1 MLQIKK
7 WGLYILSSMC
17 LIAIMVCVIC
27 DYVLTKN
34 LTWSLIVLLSLIA
47 GWLVF
52 VPFFRARSKVI
63 RKTLIVISIITLPF
77 LAGLSAILKLPLIL
91 SMGSS
96 IAGLSIAAAW
106 GIYGVFVKCQKRIFL
121 AFALS
126 LLAFALS
133 LLIVIPLACGI
144 THITAYFIESVSMD
158 FVSDL
163 FHIITTLVLSGT
175 CLMIDLVRQHRDNI
189 RKGQTEL

>member
-17 LIAIMVCVIC
+17 LVAIMVCVIC

-52 VPFFRARSKVI
+52 VPFFRAKSKVI
-63 RKTLIVISIITLPF
+63 RKS
-77 LAGLSAILKLPLIL
+77 LKLPLIL

-96 IAGLSIAAAW
+96 IAGLS
-106 GIYGVFVKCQKRIFL
+106 K
-121 AFALS
+121 
-126 LLAFALS
+126 
-133 LLIVIPLACGI
+133 
-144 THITAYFIESVSMD
+144 
-158 FVSDL
+158 
-163 FHIITTLVLSGT
+163 
-175 CLMIDLVRQHRDNI
+175 
-189 RKGQTEL
+189 

>member
-52 VPFFRARSKVI
+52 VPFFRAKSKVI
-63 RKTLIVISIITLPF
+63 RKSLIVISIITLPF

-106 GIYGVFVKCQKRIFL
+106 GIYGVFAKCQKRIFL
-121 AFALS
+121 AL
-126 LLAFALS
+126 ALS
-133 LLIVIPLACGI
+133 LLIAIPLACGI
-144 THITAYFIESVSMD
+144 THIAAYFIESISVD

-163 FHIITTLVLSGT
+163 FHIITTLALSGI
-175 CLMIDLVRQHRDNI
+175 CLTIDFVRLHRENS

>member
-7 WGLYILSSMC
+7 WGLYVLSSMC

-27 DYVLTKN
+27 DYAMAKT
-34 LTWSLIVLLSLIA
+34 LTWSLIVVLSLLA

-52 VPFFRARSKVI
+52 LPFFSAGSKGM
-63 RKTLIVISIITLPF
+63 KEALLVISIITLPF
-77 LAGLSAILKLPLIL
+77 LAGFSAVLKLPLIL

-121 AFALS
+121 AL
-126 LLAFALS
+126 ALS
-133 LLIVIPLACGI
+133 LLIAIPLACGI
-144 THITAYFIESVSMD
+144 THIAAYFIESISVD

-163 FHIITTLVLSGT
+163 FHIITTLAFSGI
-175 CLMIDLVRQHRDNI
+175 CLTIDFVRLHRENS

>member
-7 WGLYILSSMC
+7 WGLYILTAMC
-17 LIAIMVCVIC
+17 FIAIMVCVIC
-27 DYVLTKN
+27 DYAMTKN
-34 LTWSLIVLLSLIA
+34 LTWSLIVVLSLLA

-52 VPFFRARSKVI
+52 VPFFSAGSKGM
-63 RKTLIVISIITLPF
+63 KEALLVISIITLPF
-77 LAGLSAILKLPLIL
+77 LAGFSAVLKLSLIL

-121 AFALS
+121 ALV
-126 LLAFALS
+126 LS

-144 THITAYFIESVSMD
+144 THITAHFVESISID

-163 FHIITTLVLSGT
+163 FHIITTLALSGI
-175 CLMIDLVRQHRDNI
+175 CLTIDFVRLHRENM

>member
-7 WGLYILSSMC
+7 WGLYILTAMC
-17 LIAIMVCVIC
+17 FIAIMVCVIC
-27 DYVLTKN
+27 DYAMTKN
-34 LTWSLIVLLSLIA
+34 LTWSLIVVLSLLA

-52 VPFFRARSKVI
+52 LPFFSAGSKGM
-63 RKTLIVISIITLPF
+63 KEALLVISIITLPF
-77 LAGLSAILKLPLIL
+77 LAGFSAVLKLPLIL

-121 AFALS
+121 AL
-126 LLAFALS
+126 ALS
-133 LLIVIPLACGI
+133 LLIAIPLACGI
-144 THITAYFIESVSMD
+144 THIAAYFIESISVD

-163 FHIITTLVLSGT
+163 FHIITTLAFSGI
-175 CLMIDLVRQHRDNI
+175 CLTIDFVRLHRENS

>member
-7 WGLYILSSMC
+7 WGLYILTAMC
-17 LIAIMVCVIC
+17 FIAIMVCVIC
-27 DYVLTKN
+27 DYAMTKN
-34 LTWSLIVLLSLIA
+34 LTWSLIVVLSLLA

-52 VPFFRARSKVI
+52 VPFFSAGSKGI
-63 RKTLIVISIITLPF
+63 KEALIVISIITLPF
-77 LAGLSAILKLPLIL
+77 LAGFSAVLKLPLIL

-106 GIYGVFVKCQKRIFL
+106 GIYGVFVKCQKRIF
-121 AFALS
+121 FS
-126 LLAFALS
+126 LALS
-133 LLIVIPLACGI
+133 LLIAIPLACGI
-144 THITAYFIESVSMD
+144 THIAAHFVESISID

-163 FHIITTLVLSGT
+163 FHIITTLALSGI
-175 CLMIDLVRQHRDNI
+175 CLTIDFVRLHRENM

>member
-7 WGLYILSSMC
+7 WGLYILTAMC
-17 LIAIMVCVIC
+17 FIAIMVCVIC
-27 DYVLTKN
+27 DYAMTKN
-34 LTWSLIVLLSLIA
+34 LTWSLIVVLSLLA

-52 VPFFRARSKVI
+52 VPFFSAGSKGI
-63 RKTLIVISIITLPF
+63 KEALIVISIITLPF
-77 LAGLSAILKLPLIL
+77 LAGFSAVLKLSLIL

-121 AFALS
+121 ALV
-126 LLAFALS
+126 LS

-144 THITAYFIESVSMD
+144 THITAHFVESISID

-163 FHIITTLVLSGT
+163 FHIITTLALSGI
-175 CLMIDLVRQHRDNI
+175 CLTIDFVRLHRENM

>member
-17 LIAIMVCVIC
+17 LIEIMVCVIC

-63 RKTLIVISIITLPF
+63 RKSLIVISIITLPF

-96 IAGLSIAAAW
+96 IAVLSIAAVW
-106 GIYGVFVKCQKRIFL
+106 GIYGVFVKYQKRIF
-121 AFALS
+121 
-126 LLAFALS
+126 LAFALS

-144 THITAYFIESVSMD
+144 THIAAYFVESISMD

-175 CLMIDLVRQHRDNI
+175 CLMIDLVRQHRNNI

>member
-7 WGLYILSSMC
+7 WGLYILTAMC
-17 LIAIMVCVIC
+17 FIAIMVCVIC
-27 DYVLTKN
+27 DYAMTKN
-34 LTWSLIVLLSLIA
+34 LTWSLIVVLSLLA

-63 RKTLIVISIITLPF
+63 RKSLIVISIITLPF
-77 LAGLSAILKLPLIL
+77 LAGFSAVLKLPLIL

-121 AFALS
+121 ALV
-126 LLAFALS
+126 LS

-144 THITAYFIESVSMD
+144 THITAHFVESISID

-163 FHIITTLVLSGT
+163 FHIITTLALSGI
-175 CLMIDLVRQHRDNI
+175 CLTIDFVRLHRENM

>member
-1 MLQIKK
+1 MMLQIKK
-7 WGLYILSSMC
+7 WGLYILTAMC
-17 LIAIMVCVIC
+17 FIAIMVCVIC
-27 DYVLTKN
+27 DYAMTKN
-34 LTWSLIVLLSLIA
+34 LTWSLIVVLSLLA

-52 VPFFRARSKVI
+52 VPFFSAGSKGI
-63 RKTLIVISIITLPF
+63 KEALIVISIITLPF
-77 LAGLSAILKLPLIL
+77 LAGFSAVLKLPLIL

-121 AFALS
+121 ALV
-126 LLAFALS
+126 LS

-144 THITAYFIESVSMD
+144 THITAHFVESISID

-163 FHIITTLVLSGT
+163 FHIITTLALSGI
-175 CLMIDLVRQHRDNI
+175 CLTIDFVRLHRENM

>member
-1 MLQIKK
+1 MLQVKK
-7 WGLYILSSMC
+7 WGLYIFTSMC

-27 DYVLTKN
+27 DYVITN
-34 LTWSLIVLLSLIA
+34 TLTWSLIVLLSLIT

-52 VPFFRARSKVI
+52 VPFFRTRNKVI
-63 RKTLIVISIITLPF
+63 KKVLIVISIITIPF
-77 LAGLSAILKLPLIL
+77 LAGLSAILKLTLIL

-96 IAGLSIAAAW
+96 IAVLSIAAAW

-126 LLAFALS
+126 P
-133 LLIVIPLACGI
+133 LIVIPLACGI
-144 THITAYFIESVSMD
+144 THITVYFAKSVPID

-175 CLMIDLVRQHRDNI
+175 CFVIDLVKLHRANV
-189 RKGQTEL
+189 KKEQSE

>member
-17 LIAIMVCVIC
+17 LIAILVCIIC
-27 DYVLTKN
+27 DYALTKN

-63 RKTLIVISIITLPF
+63 RKSLTVISIIMLPF

-96 IAGLSIAAAW
+96 IACLSIAAAW
-106 GIYGVFVKCQKRIFL
+106 GIYGVFIKCQKRIF
-121 AFALS
+121 
-126 LLAFALS
+126 LAFALS

-144 THITAYFIESVSMD
+144 THITVYFIESVSMG

-175 CLMIDLVRQHRDNI
+175 CFTIDLVRLHRDNI

>member
-7 WGLYILSSMC
+7 WGLYILTAMC
-17 LIAIMVCVIC
+17 FIAIMVCVIC
-27 DYVLTKN
+27 DYAMTKN
-34 LTWSLIVLLSLIA
+34 LTWSLIVVLSLLA

-52 VPFFRARSKVI
+52 VPFFSAGSKGI
-63 RKTLIVISIITLPF
+63 KEALIVISIITLPF
-77 LAGLSAILKLPLIL
+77 LAGFSAVLKLPLIL

-121 AFALS
+121 ALV
-126 LLAFALS
+126 LS

-144 THITAYFIESVSMD
+144 THITAHFVESISID

-163 FHIITTLVLSGT
+163 FHIITTLALSGI
-175 CLMIDLVRQHRDNI
+175 CLTIDFVRLHRENM

>member
-7 WGLYILSSMC
+7 WGLYVLSSMC
-17 LIAIMVCVIC
+17 FIAAMVCVIC
-27 DYVLTKN
+27 DYAITKN
-34 LTWSLIVLLSLIA
+34 LTWSLIVLLSLIV

-63 RKTLIVISIITLPF
+63 RKSLIVISIITLPF

-106 GIYGVFVKCQKRIFL
+106 GIYGVFVKYQKRVC
-121 AFALS
+121 
-126 LLAFALS
+126 LAFALS
-133 LLIVIPLACGI
+133 LLIAIPVAWGI
-144 THITAYFIESVSMD
+144 THIAAYFTASIPVD
-158 FVSDL
+158 PASDL
-163 FHIITTLVLSGT
+163 FHILTALAASGT
-175 CLMIDLVRQHRDNI
+175 CWTIDLVRLR
-189 RKGQTEL
+189 RRRGAPRA

>member
-1 MLQIKK
+1 MLLIKK
-7 WGLYILSSMC
+7 WGLYVLTSMC
-17 LIAIMVCVIC
+17 FIAAMVCVIC
-27 DYVLTKN
+27 DYAITKN
-34 LTWSLIVLLSLIA
+34 LTWSLIVLLSLIV

-52 VPFFRARSKVI
+52 VPFFRARNKVI
-63 RKTLIVISIITLPF
+63 RKSLIVISIITLPF
-77 LAGLSAILKLPLIL
+77 LAGLSAVLKSPLIL

-96 IAGLSIAAAW
+96 IAVLSIAAAW

-121 AFALS
+121 AL
-126 LLAFALS
+126 ALS

-144 THITAYFIESVSMD
+144 THITAHFVESISID

-163 FHIITTLVLSGT
+163 FHIITTLALSGI
-175 CLMIDLVRQHRDNI
+175 CLTIDFVRLHRENM

>member
-7 WGLYILSSMC
+7 WGLYVLSSIC
-17 LIAIMVCVIC
+17 LLAIMICVIC
-27 DYVLTKN
+27 DYALTKH

-63 RKTLIVISIITLPF
+63 RKSLIVISIITLPF

-96 IAGLSIAAAW
+96 IAVLAIAAAW
-106 GIYGVFVKCQKRIFL
+106 GIYGVFEKCQNRIFL
-121 AFALS
+121 AFS
-126 LLAFALS
+126 LS

-158 FVSDL
+158 FAFDL
-163 FHIITTLVLSGT
+163 FHIISTLILSGA
-175 CLMIDLVRQHRDNI
+175 CLMVDLIKRHRDNI
-189 RKGQTEL
+189 RKEQIE

>member
-1 MLQIKK
+1 MMLQIKK
-7 WGLYILSSMC
+7 WGLYILTAMC
-17 LIAIMVCVIC
+17 FIAIMVCVIC
-27 DYVLTKN
+27 DYAMTKN
-34 LTWSLIVLLSLIA
+34 LTWSLIVVLSLLA

-52 VPFFRARSKVI
+52 VPFFSAGSKGM
-63 RKTLIVISIITLPF
+63 KEALLVISIITLPF
-77 LAGLSAILKLPLIL
+77 LAGFSAVLKLSLIL

-121 AFALS
+121 ALV
-126 LLAFALS
+126 LS

-144 THITAYFIESVSMD
+144 THITAHFVESISID

-163 FHIITTLVLSGT
+163 FHIITTLALSGI
-175 CLMIDLVRQHRDNI
+175 CLTIDFVRLHRENM

>member
-63 RKTLIVISIITLPF
+63 RKSLTVISIIMLPF
-77 LAGLSAILKLPLIL
+77 LAGLSVILKLPLIL

-106 GIYGVFVKCQKRIFL
+106 GIYGAFVKCQKRIF
-121 AFALS
+121 
-126 LLAFALS
+126 LAFALS

-175 CLMIDLVRQHRDNI
+175 CFTIDLVRLHRDNI

>member
-52 VPFFRARSKVI
+52 VPFF
-63 RKTLIVISIITLPF
+63 
-77 LAGLSAILKLPLIL
+77 
-91 SMGSS
+91 
-96 IAGLSIAAAW
+96 
-106 GIYGVFVKCQKRIFL
+106 
-121 AFALS
+121 
-126 LLAFALS
+126 
-133 LLIVIPLACGI
+133 
-144 THITAYFIESVSMD
+144 
-158 FVSDL
+158 
-163 FHIITTLVLSGT
+163 
-175 CLMIDLVRQHRDNI
+175 
-189 RKGQTEL
+189 